1 MSKQELNQMG
11 SAKVYLVEKH
21 GISFIEKQQ
30 VEQVEV
36 AFYQHQ
42 AKPFNELG
50 ILVPELIDYDHQQN
64 TLRIEYIPHSV
75 NQEFL
80 LEEPRVIEQLAKI
93 HRLSPTSDGVY
104 HPHQWTQPATSQAL
118 NTLKLDAKTERFF
131 SQIQEQSGPLFN
143 AKNLISGDTNAG
155 NWGRRDNG
163 DLVLFDWERFSTGHI
178 AIDLAPLVKGMGTF
192 EDYLGVAHTYT
203 KTAKQGDASNLAR
216 TIAIAKTWMV
226 VEVVNIL
233 VSRQNPQTSKYI
245 DWFKQTLPKW
255 AKDLS
260 AQMTN

>member
-118 NTLKLDAKTERFF
+118 NTLKLDAKNR
-131 SQIQEQSGPLFN
+131 
-143 AKNLISGDTNAG
+143 A
-155 NWGRRDNG
+155 
-163 DLVLFDWERFSTGHI
+163 VL
-178 AIDLAPLVKGMGTF
+178 
-192 EDYLGVAHTYT
+192 
-203 KTAKQGDASNLAR
+203 
-216 TIAIAKTWMV
+216 
-226 VEVVNIL
+226 
-233 VSRQNPQTSKYI
+233 
-245 DWFKQTLPKW
+245 
-255 AKDLS
+255 LS
-260 AQMTN
+260 ATRAIRPAFQRQKFDLWRHQCRELGATR